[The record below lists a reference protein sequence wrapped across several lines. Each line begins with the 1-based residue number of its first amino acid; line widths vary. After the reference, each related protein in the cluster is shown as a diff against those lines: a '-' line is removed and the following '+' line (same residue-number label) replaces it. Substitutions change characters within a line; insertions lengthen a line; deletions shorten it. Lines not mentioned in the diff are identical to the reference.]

1 MTHWIRIGPLVSALG
16 VAQIVSWGTLYY
28 AIAVLGPAMRADLG
42 VSELFVFGA
51 FTAGLLASGT
61 LSPLVGRMVDERG
74 GRFTLSVGS
83 VVAAAAMLLLAAS
96 VHPAMLFAGW
106 VLAGVAMAACLYD
119 PAFATLSQHA
129 GASYR
134 RSVTILTIFGA
145 LASTVFWPLSHLLM
159 QAWGWR
165 VTCVIYAA
173 LQLALCLPLHLVFVP
188 RGRGPG
194 DATAQAGD
202 TEARRSSAFG
212 TARLRWLMAGFALA
226 SFAFSVI
233 AVHIVTLLTTAGL
246 TAAQAVTLAMLV
258 GPMQVAGR
266 LAELALAKRMRAVT
280 VGLGTFLLMLVA
292 LGSLLQVNG
301 PGVFALIFVVAYGW
315 GNGIFTIVRGT
326 APAELFGRDGLGG
339 LLGYLSRAALYARA
353 AAPASFSAMLAVG
366 LARNA
371 SLAVLALLTVAG
383 LGSYAMAIRKG
394 RDARPPGDDPAGR

>member
-194 DATAQAGD
+194 DATAQGD